1 MNEELRIVNCESGN
15 ENRVSGK
22 PIQHSVFN
30 RAGIADIDNII
41 MLDRK
46 HSAANVLGAGVLK
59 CFMVKFCRHQGRV
72 MSYVR

>member
-22 PIQHSVFN
+22 PIQHSAFN

-41 MLDRK
+41 LLDRK
-46 HSAANVLGAGVLK
+46 HSAANVLW
-59 CFMVKFCRHQGRV
+59 
-72 MSYVR
+72 